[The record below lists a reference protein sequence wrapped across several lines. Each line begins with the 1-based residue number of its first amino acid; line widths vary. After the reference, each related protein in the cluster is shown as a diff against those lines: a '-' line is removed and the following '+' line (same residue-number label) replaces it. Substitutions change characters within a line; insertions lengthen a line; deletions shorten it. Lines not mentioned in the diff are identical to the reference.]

1 MSLSAYLAMTPEKK
15 QKLSE
20 LLTLLEAPD
29 FVMPEGGDE
38 PGNLQHIFT
47 VALDIGITA
56 ERLAQVTIDLPQDM
70 VEKIQTGSTVIDDVE
85 WKHDI
90 MKRVRAELQRRYSAA
105 EFD

>member
-1 MSLSAYLAMTPEKK
+1 MSLSAFLAMTPEKK
-15 QKLSE
+15 QKLAE
-20 LLTLLEAPD
+20 LLALLETPGFVTPESEDAPGSLKH
-29 FVMPEGGDE
+29 M
-38 PGNLQHIFT
+38 FT

-56 ERLAQVTIDLPQDM
+56 ERLAQVTIDLPQDV
-70 VEKIQTGSTVIDDVE
+70 VEKIQTGSTVIDEVD